1 MLVVCACRKV
11 CSLCE
16 CPLALTS
23 ANFSA
28 SQSTLAV
35 EEFANLHPR
44 YKYYHS
50 GVECSAL
57 FNKLLSMFSVQN
69 RNGENL
75 PTYLKDFLVKR

>member
-1 MLVVCACRKV
+1 MCRKV

-35 EEFANLHPR
+35 EEFADLHPR

-50 GVECSAL
+50 GIEVFGSIQLVAI
-57 FNKLLSMFSVQN
+57 SVLDRQ
-69 RNGENL
+69 RFDVDPDLG
-75 PTYLKDFLVKR
+75 PTPIPSHVNN